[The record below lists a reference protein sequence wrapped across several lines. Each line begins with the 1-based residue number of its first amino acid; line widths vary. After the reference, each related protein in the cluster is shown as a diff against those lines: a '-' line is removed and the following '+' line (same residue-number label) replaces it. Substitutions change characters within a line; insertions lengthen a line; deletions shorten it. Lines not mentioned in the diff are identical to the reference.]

1 MKKSLLF
8 GFIVILCWSPF
19 CSNLLQ
25 KPKAR
30 FETETTNLLKKEII
44 VKADKA
50 LTEAPQTITMFV
62 CKRSAGGIHDFYSEG
77 DYWWPDPANPEDPY
91 IQKDGMTNPDNFID
105 HRKAMIRFSQIIGS
119 LSSAYKITGDEK
131 YVKQAFIHLKA
142 WFADS
147 ATRMNPSL
155 LYSQA
160 IKGRFTGRG
169 IGIIDTIQ
177 LMEVAQGIIAMQN
190 AKCIDKQLFE
200 AIKSWFSDYLKW
212 LTTHQYG
219 KDEMNAKNNHGTCW
233 VMQVAS
239 FAKLTNNTEI
249 LDFCRTRYK
258 EVLLPDQMA
267 ADGSFPQELRRT
279 KPYGYSLFNLDAMT
293 MICLILSDEKNDL
306 WNYKTSDGRSIRKG
320 IEFLYPY
327 IVDKSKWPFNHDVM
341 YWDEWPVAQP
351 FLVFGANHFNEKQ
364 WFTTWSSLNHF
375 PEVEEVI
382 RNLPVRNPIIW
393 IN

>member
-1 MKKSLLF
+1 MKNCILT
-8 GFIVILCWSPF
+8 VILLIFQFSILPS
-19 CSNLLQ
+19 SNL
-25 KPKAR
+25 KA
-30 FETETTNLLKKEII
+30 NSGYKKEII
-44 VKADKA
+44 DLLRNEIISRADKV
-50 LTEAPQTITMFV
+50 LNEAPQTITMFV

-77 DYWWPDPANPEDPY
+77 DYWWPNPNDPEGPY
-91 IQKDGMTNPDNFID
+91 IQKDGMTNPDNFVD
-105 HRKAMIRFSQIIGS
+105 HRKAMIRLSRIVGS
-119 LSSAYKITGDEK
+119 LASAYKITGDEK
-131 YVKQAFIHLKA
+131 YVKQAFVHLKA
-142 WFADS
+142 WFVDS

-160 IKGRFTGRG
+160 IKGRATGRG

-177 LMEVAQGIIAMQN
+177 LMEVAQGIIEMQN
-190 AKCIDKQLFE
+190 AKCIDKQLLE
-200 AIKSWFSDYLKW
+200 AIISWFSDYLKW

-233 VMQVAS
+233 IMQVAS

-351 FLVFGANHFNEKQ
+351 FLVFAANHFNEKQ
-364 WFTTWSSLNHF
+364 WFTSWSSLNHF
-375 PEVEEVI
+375 PEVEEVF